1 MLNELLQDLK
11 KAILKNDIRA
21 QKALIKTLNRAGMD
35 AATIALLLKE
45 V

>member
-21 QKALIKTLNRAGMD
+21 QKALIKELNRAGMD
-35 AATIALLLKE
+35 TQTIYILLKE
-45 V
+45 I